1 MRRGLTAALAAL
13 LTVGLAACGSDATG
27 QSKQS
32 ERSEREAPKT
42 FTSDRELVEEFLKDM
57 QAGEVSRASEL
68 LSETPKSIQ
77 SDKDAKAL
85 PARLSNASINSM
97 NDDEVMVLFDLK
109 GLDSERYMRLHL
121 TDTAQGRRIETD
133 SVVYPGAGD
142 GANDITPAGLSEGMF
157 FVPGLYGAERY
168 DSSWRTVEKVP
179 VDYDGADSQVAAWSW
194 NADKAAEAFRPFVQ
208 KRLDEVVGQ
217 SDERTQT
224 LFCATGDGGKAVYLS
239 TSANIRPYDCE
250 LTRSMGGYSLASLQ
264 VTDAHPAEGKVQIQG
279 TVLVDGY
286 GEVPIRSADARS
298 AGAVI
303 QADSMDWDTS
313 TLRSVSFGFD
323 WNEVDSDSD
332 E

>member
-13 LTVGLAACGSDATG
+13 LIVGLAACGSDATG

-32 ERSEREAPKT
+32 EREAPKT
-42 FTSDRELVEEFLKDM
+42 FASDRELVEEFLKDM
-57 QAGEVSRASEL
+57 QAGEVSRASKL

-85 PARLSNASINSM
+85 PARLSNASVNSM

-157 FVPGLYGAERY
+157 FVPGVYGAERY

-179 VDYDGADSQVAAWSW
+179 VDYDGADSQAAAWSW

-208 KRLDEVVGQ
+208 KRLDEVLGQ

>member
-13 LTVGLAACGSDATG
+13 LIVGLAACGSDATG

-32 ERSEREAPKT
+32 EQSEREAPKT
-42 FTSDRELVEEFLKDM
+42 FASDRELVDEFLKDM
-57 QAGEVSRASEL
+57 QAGEVSRASKL

-142 GANDITPAGLSEGMF
+142 GANDITPTGLSEGMF

-179 VDYDGADSQVAAWSW
+179 VDYDGADSQAAAWSW

-208 KRLDEVVGQ
+208 KRLDEVLGQ

-224 LFCATGDGGKAVYLS
+224 LFCATGDGGRAVYLS

>member
-13 LTVGLAACGSDATG
+13 LIVGLAACGSDATG

-32 ERSEREAPKT
+32 EREAPKT
-42 FTSDRELVEEFLKDM
+42 FASDRELVEEFLKDM

-142 GANDITPAGLSEGMF
+142 EANDITPAGLSEGMF

-179 VDYDGADSQVAAWSW
+179 VDYDGADSQAAAWSW

-208 KRLDEVVGQ
+208 KRLDEVLGQ

-250 LTRSMGGYSLASLQ
+250 LTHSMSGYSLASLQ
-264 VTDAHPAEGKVQIQG
+264 VTDAHPAEGKVQIQS

>member
-13 LTVGLAACGSDATG
+13 LIVGLAACGSDATG

-32 ERSEREAPKT
+32 EREAPKT
-42 FTSDRELVEEFLKDM
+42 FASDRELVEEFLKDM
-57 QAGEVSRASEL
+57 QAGEVSRASKL

-85 PARLSNASINSM
+85 PARLSNASVNSM

-157 FVPGLYGAERY
+157 FVPGVYGAERY

-179 VDYDGADSQVAAWSW
+179 VDYDGADSQAAAWSW
-194 NADKAAEAFRPFVQ
+194 NADKAAEVFRPFVQ
-208 KRLDEVVGQ
+208 KRLDEVLGQ

-298 AGAVI
+298 AGVVI

>member
-13 LTVGLAACGSDATG
+13 LIVGLAACGSDTAG
-27 QSKQS
+27 QSKQ
-32 ERSEREAPKT
+32 SEREAPKT
-42 FTSDRELVEEFLKDM
+42 FASDRELVEEFLKDM

-85 PARLSNASINSM
+85 PTRLSNASINSM

-179 VDYDGADSQVAAWSW
+179 VDYDGADSQAAAWSW

-208 KRLDEVVGQ
+208 KRLDEVLGQ

-303 QADSMDWDTS
+303 QANSMDWDTS

>member
-13 LTVGLAACGSDATG
+13 LIVGLAACGSDATG

-32 ERSEREAPKT
+32 EQSERETPKT
-42 FTSDRELVEEFLKDM
+42 FASDRELVEEFLKDM

-179 VDYDGADSQVAAWSW
+179 VDYDGADSQAAAWSW

-208 KRLDEVVGQ
+208 KRLDEVLGQ

-224 LFCATGDGGKAVYLS
+224 LFCATGDGGRAVYLS

>member
-13 LTVGLAACGSDATG
+13 LIVGLAACGSDATG

-42 FTSDRELVEEFLKDM
+42 FASDGELVEEFLKDM

-179 VDYDGADSQVAAWSW
+179 VDYDGVDSQAAAWSW

-208 KRLDEVVGQ
+208 KRLDEVLGQ

>member
-13 LTVGLAACGSDATG
+13 LIVGLAACGSDATG

-32 ERSEREAPKT
+32 EREAPKT
-42 FTSDRELVEEFLKDM
+42 FASDRELVEEFLKDM
-57 QAGEVSRASEL
+57 QAGEVSRASKL

-179 VDYDGADSQVAAWSW
+179 VDYDGADSQAAAWSW

-208 KRLDEVVGQ
+208 KRLDEVLGQ

>member
-1 MRRGLTAALAAL
+1 MRRGLTAVLAAL
-13 LTVGLAACGSDATG
+13 LTVGLAACGPDTAG
-27 QSKQS
+27 QAGQDK
-32 ERSEREAPKT
+32 RSGQEAPKT
-42 FTSDRELVEEFLKDM
+42 FTSDRELVEEFLKDI
-57 QAGEVSRASEL
+57 QAGKMSRASEL

-85 PARLSNASINSM
+85 SVRLSNASINSM
-97 NDDEVMVLFDLK
+97 NNNEVTVHFDLK
-109 GLDSERYMRLHL
+109 GLNSERQMRLHL
-121 TDTAQGRRIETD
+121 TDTTQGRRIETD
-133 SVVYPGAGD
+133 SVVYPGAGS

-157 FVPGLYGAERY
+157 FVPGLYGVERY

-179 VDYDGADSQVAAWSW
+179 VDYDGADSQSATWSW
-194 NADKAAEAFRPFVQ
+194 NADKAAEVFRPFVQ
-208 KRLDEVVGQ
+208 KRLDEVLGQ

-224 LFCATGDGGKAVYLS
+224 LFCTTGDGGKAVYLS
-239 TSANIRPYDCE
+239 TSSNIRPYDCE
-250 LTRSMGGYSLASLQ
+250 LTRDMVGYSLVSLQ

-286 GEVPIRSADARS
+286 GEAPIRSADARS

-313 TLRSVSFGFD
+313 TVQSMSFGFD

>member
-13 LTVGLAACGSDATG
+13 LIVGLAACGSDTAG
-27 QSKQS
+27 QSKQ
-32 ERSEREAPKT
+32 SEREAPKT
-42 FTSDRELVEEFLKDM
+42 FASDRELVEEFLKDM

-85 PARLSNASINSM
+85 PTRLSNASINSM

-179 VDYDGADSQVAAWSW
+179 VDYDGADSQAAAWSW

-208 KRLDEVVGQ
+208 KRLDEVLGQ

>member
-13 LTVGLAACGSDATG
+13 LIVGLAACGSDATG

-32 ERSEREAPKT
+32 EREAPKT
-42 FTSDRELVEEFLKDM
+42 FASDRELVEEFLKDM
-57 QAGEVSRASEL
+57 QAGEVSRASKL

-85 PARLSNASINSM
+85 PARLSNASVNSM

-179 VDYDGADSQVAAWSW
+179 VDYDGADSQAAAWSW

-208 KRLDEVVGQ
+208 KRLDEVLGQ

-224 LFCATGDGGKAVYLS
+224 LFCATGDGGRAVYLS

>member
-13 LTVGLAACGSDATG
+13 LIVGLAACGSDATG

-32 ERSEREAPKT
+32 EQSERETPKT
-42 FTSDRELVEEFLKDM
+42 FASDRELVEEFLKDM

-179 VDYDGADSQVAAWSW
+179 VDYDGADSQAAAWSW

-208 KRLDEVVGQ
+208 KRLDEVLGQ

-224 LFCATGDGGKAVYLS
+224 LFCATGGGGRAVYLS

>member
-13 LTVGLAACGSDATG
+13 LIVGLAACGSDATG

-32 ERSEREAPKT
+32 EREAPKT
-42 FTSDRELVEEFLKDM
+42 FASDRELVEEFLKDM
-57 QAGEVSRASEL
+57 QAGEVSRASKL

-85 PARLSNASINSM
+85 PARLSHASVNSM

-179 VDYDGADSQVAAWSW
+179 VDYDGADSQAAAWSW

-208 KRLDEVVGQ
+208 KRLDEVLGQ

>member
-13 LTVGLAACGSDATG
+13 LIVGLAACGSDATG

-32 ERSEREAPKT
+32 EREAPKT
-42 FTSDRELVEEFLKDM
+42 FASDRELVEEFLKDM
-57 QAGEVSRASEL
+57 QAGEVSRASKL

-85 PARLSNASINSM
+85 PARLSNASVNSM

-157 FVPGLYGAERY
+157 FVPGVYGAERY

-179 VDYDGADSQVAAWSW
+179 VDYDGADSQAAAWSW

-208 KRLDEVVGQ
+208 KRLDEVLGQ

-303 QADSMDWDTS
+303 QANSMDWDTS

>member
-13 LTVGLAACGSDATG
+13 LIVGLAACGSDATG

-32 ERSEREAPKT
+32 EREAPKT
-42 FTSDRELVEEFLKDM
+42 FASDRELVEEFLKDM
-57 QAGEVSRASEL
+57 QAGEVSRASKL

-85 PARLSNASINSM
+85 PARLSNASVNSM

-133 SVVYPGAGD
+133 SVVYPGVGD

-179 VDYDGADSQVAAWSW
+179 VDYDGADSQAAAWSW

-208 KRLDEVVGQ
+208 KRLDEVLGQ

-224 LFCATGDGGKAVYLS
+224 LFCATGDGGRAVYLL

>member
-13 LTVGLAACGSDATG
+13 LIVGLTACGSDAAGRTG
-27 QSKQS
+27 QSEQ
-32 ERSEREAPKT
+32 SEREAPKT
-42 FTSDRELVEEFLKDM
+42 FASDRELVEEFLKDI
-57 QAGEVSRASEL
+57 QAGEVARASKL

-85 PARLSNASINSM
+85 TVRLSNATINSM
-97 NDDEVMVLFDLK
+97 NDDEVMVAFDLK
-109 GLDSERYMRLHL
+109 GLSSGWSMRLYL
-121 TDTAQGRRIETD
+121 DDTAQGRRIKTD
-133 SVVYPGAGD
+133 SVVYPGDGD
-142 GANDITPAGLSEGMF
+142 DANDITPAGLSEGMF
-157 FVPGLYGAERY
+157 FVPGLYGVERY

-179 VDYDGADSQVAAWSW
+179 VDYDGVSSRSAAWTW
-194 NADKAAEAFRPFVQ
+194 NADKAAEVFRPFVQ
-208 KRLDEVVGQ
+208 KRLDEVLGP

-224 LFCATGDGGKAVYLS
+224 LFCATGDGGRAVYLS
-239 TSANIRPYDCE
+239 TSANIRTYDCE

-264 VTDAHPAEGKVQIQG
+264 VTDAHPAEGKAQIQG

-303 QADSMDWDTS
+303 QAESMDWDTS
-313 TLRSVSFGFD
+313 TLQSVSFGFD
-323 WNEVDSDSD
+323 WDEVDSDSD

>member
-1 MRRGLTAALAAL
+1 MRRELTAALAAL
-13 LTVGLAACGSDATG
+13 LIVGLTACGSDAAGRTG
-27 QSKQS
+27 QSEQ
-32 ERSEREAPKT
+32 SEREAPKT
-42 FTSDRELVEEFLKDM
+42 FASDRELVEEFLKDI
-57 QAGEVSRASEL
+57 QAGEVARASKL

-85 PARLSNASINSM
+85 TVRLSNATINSM
-97 NDDEVMVLFDLK
+97 NDDEVMVAFDLK
-109 GLDSERYMRLHL
+109 GLSSGWSMRLYL
-121 TDTAQGRRIETD
+121 DDTTQGRRIKTD
-133 SVVYPGAGD
+133 SVVYPGDGD
-142 GANDITPAGLSEGMF
+142 DANDITPAGLSEGMF
-157 FVPGLYGAERY
+157 FVPGLYGVERY

-179 VDYDGADSQVAAWSW
+179 VDYDGASSRSAAWTW
-194 NADKAAEAFRPFVQ
+194 NADKAAEVFRPFVQ
-208 KRLDEVVGQ
+208 KRLDEVLGP

-224 LFCATGDGGKAVYLS
+224 LFCATGDGGRAVYLS
-239 TSANIRPYDCE
+239 TSANIRTYDCE

-279 TVLVDGY
+279 SVLVDGY

-313 TLRSVSFGFD
+313 TLQSVSFGFD
-323 WNEVDSDSD
+323 WDEVDSDSD

>member
-13 LTVGLAACGSDATG
+13 LIVGLAACGSDATG

-32 ERSEREAPKT
+32 EQSGREAPKT
-42 FTSDRELVEEFLKDM
+42 FASDRELVEEFLKDM

-179 VDYDGADSQVAAWSW
+179 VDYDGADSQAAAWSW

-208 KRLDEVVGQ
+208 KRLDEVLGQ

-224 LFCATGDGGKAVYLS
+224 LFCATGDGGRAVYLS

>member
-13 LTVGLAACGSDATG
+13 LIVGLAACGSDATG

-32 ERSEREAPKT
+32 EQSERETPKT
-42 FTSDRELVEEFLKDM
+42 FASDRELVEEFLKDM

-121 TDTAQGRRIETD
+121 TNTAQGRRIETD

-179 VDYDGADSQVAAWSW
+179 VDYDGADSQAAAWSW

-208 KRLDEVVGQ
+208 KRLDEVLGQ

-224 LFCATGDGGKAVYLS
+224 LFCATGDGGRAVYLS

>member
-13 LTVGLAACGSDATG
+13 LIVGLAACGSDTAG

-32 ERSEREAPKT
+32 KREAPKT
-42 FTSDRELVEEFLKDM
+42 FASDRELVEEFLKDM

-85 PARLSNASINSM
+85 PTRLSNASINSM

-179 VDYDGADSQVAAWSW
+179 VDYDGADSQAAAWSW

-208 KRLDEVVGQ
+208 KRLDEVLGQ

>member
-13 LTVGLAACGSDATG
+13 LIVGLAACGSDATG

-32 ERSEREAPKT
+32 EQGEREAPKT
-42 FTSDRELVEEFLKDM
+42 FASDRELVEEFLKDM
-57 QAGEVSRASEL
+57 QAGEVLRASKL

-179 VDYDGADSQVAAWSW
+179 VDYDGADSQAAAWSW

-208 KRLDEVVGQ
+208 KRLDEVLGQ

-224 LFCATGDGGKAVYLS
+224 LFCATGDGGRAVYLS

>member
-1 MRRGLTAALAAL
+1 MGRGLTAVLAAL
-13 LTVGLAACGSDATG
+13 LTVGLAACGPDAAG
-27 QSKQS
+27 QAGRDD
-32 ERSEREAPKT
+32 RSGQEAPKT
-42 FTSDRELVEEFLKDM
+42 FASDRELVEEFLKDI
-57 QAGEVSRASEL
+57 QAGEVSRASKL

-85 PARLSNASINSM
+85 TVRLSNATINSM
-97 NDDEVMVLFDLK
+97 NDDEVMVAFDLK
-109 GLDSERYMRLHL
+109 GLSSGWSMRLYL
-121 TDTAQGRRIETD
+121 DDTTQGRRIKTD
-133 SVVYPGAGD
+133 SVVYPGDGD
-142 GANDITPAGLSEGMF
+142 DANDITPAGLSEGMF
-157 FVPGLYGAERY
+157 FVPGLYGVERY

-179 VDYDGADSQVAAWSW
+179 VDYDGADSQAAAWTW
-194 NADKAAEAFRPFVQ
+194 NADKAAEVFRPFVQ
-208 KRLDEVVGQ
+208 KRLDEVLGP

-224 LFCATGDGGKAVYLS
+224 LFCATGDGGRAVYLS
-239 TSANIRPYDCE
+239 TSATIRPYDCE

-279 TVLVDGY
+279 SVLVDGY

-313 TLRSVSFGFD
+313 TLQSVSFGFD
-323 WNEVDSDSD
+323 WDEVDSDSD

>member
-1 MRRGLTAALAAL
+1 
-13 LTVGLAACGSDATG
+13 
-27 QSKQS
+27 
-32 ERSEREAPKT
+32 
-42 FTSDRELVEEFLKDM
+42 
-57 QAGEVSRASEL
+57 
-68 LSETPKSIQ
+68 
-77 SDKDAKAL
+77 
-85 PARLSNASINSM
+85 
-97 NDDEVMVLFDLK
+97 
-109 GLDSERYMRLHL
+109 MRLHL
-121 TDTAQGRRIETD
+121 TDTTQGRRIETD
-133 SVVYPGAGD
+133 SVVYPGAGS

-157 FVPGLYGAERY
+157 FVPGLYGVERY

-179 VDYDGADSQVAAWSW
+179 VDYDGADSQSATWSW
-194 NADKAAEAFRPFVQ
+194 NADKAAEVFRPFVQ
-208 KRLDEVVGQ
+208 KRLDEVLGQ

-224 LFCATGDGGKAVYLS
+224 LFCTTGDGGKAVYLS
-239 TSANIRPYDCE
+239 TSSNIRPYDCE
-250 LTRSMGGYSLASLQ
+250 LTRDMVGYSLASLQ

-313 TLRSVSFGFD
+313 TVQSVSFGFD

>member
-13 LTVGLAACGSDATG
+13 LIVGLAACGSDATG

-32 ERSEREAPKT
+32 EREAPKT
-42 FTSDRELVEEFLKDM
+42 FASDRELVEEFLKDM

-85 PARLSNASINSM
+85 PARLSHASVNSM

-179 VDYDGADSQVAAWSW
+179 VDYDGADSQAAAWSW

-208 KRLDEVVGQ
+208 KRLDEVLGQ

>member
-179 VDYDGADSQVAAWSW
+179 VDYDGADSQAAAWSW

-208 KRLDEVVGQ
+208 KRLDEVLGQ

-224 LFCATGDGGKAVYLS
+224 LFCATGDGGRAVYLS